1 MMKTKILKVAILNM
15 YKENTDNQ
23 GLRCI
28 QEILDRSEINI
39 SYTYFDVRS
48 QFEIPNLDFDVYIST
63 GGPGNPLEYDENWS
77 DKYAQLI
84 DDLFEWN
91 KENKHYPKF
100 LFAICHS
107 FQMLCAQTGI
117 AKITKRE
124 HVSFGIV
131 PLIKTSSGSLDEILL
146 EFDDKFFVA
155 DHRYFQVVNPDISRL
170 EQLDASI
177 LAFDELFPDLSIER
191 SLMAV
196 RFSPEIIGVQF
207 HPEADVKGM
216 KAIISRESVQAEIA
230 KVFGSKKLGE
240 INSLLDDP
248 DTIEKMHQ
256 TMLPKFLLSCQNR
269 LSYSLNLEAVN
280 ESV

>member
-1 MMKTKILKVAILNM
+1 MMKTKMLKVAILNM
-15 YKENTDNQ
+15 YKENADNQ

-28 QEILDRSEINI
+28 QEILDRSELNI
-39 SYTYFDVRS
+39 SYSYFDVRS
-48 QFEIPNLDFDVYIST
+48 LFEIPNLDFDVYIST
-63 GGPGNPLEYDENWS
+63 GGPGNPLEYNENWS
-77 DKYAQLI
+77 DKYAKLI

-91 KENKHYPKF
+91 KENKQYPKF

-124 HVSFGIV
+124 HFSFGIV
-131 PLIKTSSGSLDEILL
+131 PLNKTISGSMDEILQ
-146 EFDDKFFVA
+146 EFEDKFYVA
-155 DHRYFQVVNPDISRL
+155 DHRYFQVVNPDSSKL
-170 EQLDASI
+170 KHLDASI
-177 LAFDELFPDLSIER
+177 LAYDELNQDLSIEK

-216 KAIISRESVQAEIA
+216 RAIISRESVQAEIA
-230 KVFGSKKLGE
+230 KVFGSTRLAE
-240 INSLLDDP
+240 IKTLLDNP

-256 TMLPKFLLSCQNR
+256 TMLPKFLMSCQNR
-269 LSYSLNLEAVN
+269 LTYSSNLEAVN